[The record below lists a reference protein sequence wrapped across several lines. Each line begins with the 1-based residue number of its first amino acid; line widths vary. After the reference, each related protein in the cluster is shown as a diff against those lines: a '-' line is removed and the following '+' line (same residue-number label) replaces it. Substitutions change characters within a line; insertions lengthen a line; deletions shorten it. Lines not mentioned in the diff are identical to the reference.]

1 VEFGKGMSAWWENEK
16 KEINAKIVKKRAELE
31 SIIKI
36 NESKG
41 ALSTIKDVSNTY
53 IKNKIET
60 IFDTKIKIDE
70 RIAGIFELYF
80 YIKYNEKENASDSRS
95 RSSSRDNK
103 VPFSLRSEFQYDKI
117 ESAGLNIYKMQKTV
131 EFFNDPSK
139 YTELFELSK
148 KKEEKSVELLKDE
161 EIKSEIEKYKKF
173 LEFLKM
179 AYRFSNE
186 KTSSNPLLRDMIY
199 FYLNSDQEEKIKEK
213 KKKFKMNLKLTD
225 DSLINLE
232 MFLKTI
238 HDVYIKRQKDK
249 LTYPIEIL
257 DTGVELVKK
266 RESEKKD
273 KDVSAPSDEM
283 EMKREEFEIQ
293 VQLDVVKGLLNDQT
307 VGKISCIFRDSNLMN
322 TYSSLTD
329 SKHNKFEVNKKRFFV
344 DIDVL
349 QRQQVAKEASRKQNP
364 IEKKG
369 GRTRRSRSNMK
380 RRRRTRKFD
389 SSKV

>member
-1 VEFGKGMSAWWENEK
+1 
-16 KEINAKIVKKRAELE
+16 
-31 SIIKI
+31 
-36 NESKG
+36 
-41 ALSTIKDVSNTY
+41 
-53 IKNKIET
+53 
-60 IFDTKIKIDE
+60 
-70 RIAGIFELYF
+70 
-80 YIKYNEKENASDSRS
+80 
-95 RSSSRDNK
+95 
-103 VPFSLRSEFQYDKI
+103 
-117 ESAGLNIYKMQKTV
+117 
-131 EFFNDPSK
+131 
-139 YTELFELSK
+139 
-148 KKEEKSVELLKDE
+148 
-161 EIKSEIEKYKKF
+161 
-173 LEFLKM
+173 
-179 AYRFSNE
+179 
-186 KTSSNPLLRDMIY
+186 MIY
-199 FYLNSDQEEKIKEK
+199 FYLNSDQEEKIKEN
-213 KKKFKMNLKLTD
+213 KKKFKMNLKLTH

-232 MFLKTI
+232 TFLKTI
-238 HDVYIKRQKDK
+238 HDVYVKRQKDK

-273 KDVSAPSDEM
+273 KDISAPSDET

-364 IEKKG
+364 VSKEPSEKKG

-380 RRRRTRKFD
+380 RRRRTRKVD
-389 SSKV
+389 YSNI

>member
-1 VEFGKGMSAWWENEK
+1 MASPNKENERKILNIKIILNTNIPGKSSFPLTKSTLYLKDLEGSETQSEESEYPFFTTDVELPFSDIESMGRIKSVEFFFDKELFRRKVMTLPRPKNISRNDNARKNVITMLTIFFPTSFPIEENISDSFRTKIQELQTIKTKVSILPNFVSRFLFTSENNYSYIRSGGAVYTVVGTLWINDIINHSEYRKLVEFGKGMSAWWENEK

-41 ALSTIKDVSNTY
+41 ALSSVKDVSNTY

-60 IFDTKIKIDE
+60 IFDTKIKIDD
-70 RIAGIFELYF
+70 RVAGIFELYF

-103 VPFSLRSEFQYDKI
+103 IPFSLRSEFQYDKI

-161 EIKSEIEKYKKF
+161 EIKSEIERYKKF

-186 KTSSNPLLRDMIY
+186 KTSSNPL
-199 FYLNSDQEEKIKEK
+199 
-213 KKKFKMNLKLTD
+213 
-225 DSLINLE
+225 
-232 MFLKTI
+232 
-238 HDVYIKRQKDK
+238 
-249 LTYPIEIL
+249 
-257 DTGVELVKK
+257 
-266 RESEKKD
+266 
-273 KDVSAPSDEM
+273 
-283 EMKREEFEIQ
+283 
-293 VQLDVVKGLLNDQT
+293 
-307 VGKISCIFRDSNLMN
+307 
-322 TYSSLTD
+322 
-329 SKHNKFEVNKKRFFV
+329 
-344 DIDVL
+344 
-349 QRQQVAKEASRKQNP
+349 
-364 IEKKG
+364 
-369 GRTRRSRSNMK
+369 
-380 RRRRTRKFD
+380 
-389 SSKV
+389 